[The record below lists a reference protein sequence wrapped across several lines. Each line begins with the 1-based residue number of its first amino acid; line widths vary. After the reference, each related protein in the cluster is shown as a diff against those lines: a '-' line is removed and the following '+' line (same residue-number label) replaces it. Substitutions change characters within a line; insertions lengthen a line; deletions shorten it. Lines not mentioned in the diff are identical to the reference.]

1 MILLNLILWIVTITL
16 LGLSLATA
24 WWYKFWLFEII
35 GIGYLWFAG
44 ITLLLWVSLFL
55 VKPLRRKR
63 GLQIVLAIALIFY
76 AQFTLSW
83 YIPKFQDMKAGGTP
97 VTAMTYNVNYQLW
110 ETVAIANLVRNYPAD
125 IFSLVEPTKEQAAE
139 LWDKVQD
146 LYPHYYRATGGNLS
160 LFSRYPIQ
168 TARTDNLK
176 SPHHSLFATLEI
188 AGKPVQV
195 IVVRPPAPQNK
206 NYFNRRNQ
214 VLRTLAAYTKQQKTP
229 LIVMGD
235 FNTAAWSFYLHE
247 FTQRSGLRNAA
258 SGHGLHPTW
267 YYASSAKATPST
279 HGLFQ
284 FIKIP
289 LDHILVNPAIR
300 VDQVTT
306 APPSVSDHRPLIA
319 KLRV

>member
-35 GIGYLWFAG
+35 GTGYLWLAG
-44 ITLLLWVSLFL
+44 VTLLFWIGLFL

-63 GLQIVLAIALIFY
+63 SLQIVLTIALIFY

-83 YIPKFQDMKAGGTP
+83 YIPKLQDMKAGGTP
-97 VTAMTYNVNYQLW
+97 ITAMTYNVNYQLW
-110 ETVAIANLVRNYPAD
+110 ETAAIAKLIRDYPAD
-125 IFSLVEPTKEQAAE
+125 ILSLVEPTQEQAAE
-139 LWDKVQD
+139 LRDEVQD

-160 LFSRYPIQ
+160 LFSRYPLK

-176 SPHHSLFATLEI
+176 SPQHSLFATLEI

-206 NYFNRRNQ
+206 SYFNRRNQ
-214 VLRTLAAYTKQQKTP
+214 VLRTLAAYVKQQKTP

-235 FNTAAWSFYLHE
+235 FNTTAWSFYLHE
-247 FTQRSGLRNAA
+247 FTQRSRLRTVAA
-258 SGHGLHPTW
+258 GHGLHPTW
-267 YYASSAKATPST
+267 YYATSDKATPST

-289 LDHILVNPAIR
+289 LDHIFVSPAIR

-306 APPSVSDHRPLIA
+306 APPSVSDHRPLVA

>member
-35 GIGYLWFAG
+35 GTGYLWFAG
-44 ITLLLWVSLFL
+44 VTLLFWIGLFL

-63 GLQIVLAIALIFY
+63 SLQIVLAIALIFY

-83 YIPKFQDMKAGGTP
+83 YIPKLQDMKAGGTP
-97 VTAMTYNVNYQLW
+97 ITAMTYNVNYQLW
-110 ETVAIANLVRNYPAD
+110 ETAAIAKLIKDYPAD
-125 IFSLVEPTKEQAAE
+125 ILSLVEPTQEQAAE
-139 LWDKVQD
+139 LRDEVQD
-146 LYPHYYRATGGNLS
+146 LYPYYYRATGGNLS
-160 LFSRYPIQ
+160 LFSRYPIE

-176 SPHHSLFATLEI
+176 SAQHSLFATLEI

-206 NYFNRRNQ
+206 SYFNRRNQ
-214 VLRTLAAYTKQQKTP
+214 VLRTLAVYVKQQKTP

-235 FNTAAWSFYLHE
+235 FNTTAWSFYLHE
-247 FTQRSGLRNAA
+247 FTQRSRLRNAA
-258 SGHGLHPTW
+258 AGHGLYPTW
-267 YYASSAKATPST
+267 YYATSDKATPST

-289 LDHILVNPAIR
+289 LDHIFVSPAIR

-306 APPSVSDHRPLIA
+306 APPSVSDHRPLVA